1 MNNKLTEY
9 VLKHSKTRDS
19 QLKYDFMPSLLEIIE
34 RPAHKAGT
42 VIIISIFTLFA
53 AAIVWACFSK
63 IDVVITATG
72 SLQPEGNV
80 GQIRSNATGI
90 VKTVNAKE
98 GMFVKKGEL
107 LYELDTEALDI
118 DIDELKQKQKLCE
131 DRIEVYDTLL
141 TEDEDAVIDTAK
153 YGDELITE
161 INSLTII
168 RDNIDSS
175 IKNLNNDKKAAEL
188 NKQIAQLQADAYRQ
202 EERESLAQAQELA
215 IQQYDIELEKID
227 LQIGTLETQF
237 DEEIRQKL
245 LETTAQLN
253 DINSQLNKYEF
264 SKRIQKIT
272 APYNGY
278 ISTAQT
284 LNSGDPVTAAQELA
298 TVIPADEELQMFCY
312 VKNMDIAD
320 VHEGTETEIK
330 LEAYPYNKFGTVKG
344 KVVYIS
350 PTSFT
355 SEQMGSVYLVK
366 IAITDDNN
374 IDIRPG
380 LSGAVEIKT
389 GKRTVMDYFLSPIM
403 KGFGDSLK
411 EE

>member
-1 MNNKLTEY
+1 MMSVRQIK
-9 VLKHSKTRDS
+9 
-19 QLKYDFMPSLLEIIE
+19 Q
-34 RPAHKAGT
+34 
-42 VIIISIFTLFA
+42 A
-53 AAIVWACFSK
+53 A
-63 IDVVITATG
+63 
-72 SLQPEGNV
+72 
-80 GQIRSNATGI
+80 R
-90 VKTVNAKE
+90 
-98 GMFVKKGEL
+98 
-107 LYELDTEALDI
+107 
-118 DIDELKQKQKLCE
+118 
-131 DRIEVYDTLL
+131 
-141 TEDEDAVIDTAK
+141 
-153 YGDELITE
+153 
-161 INSLTII
+161 
-168 RDNIDSS
+168 
-175 IKNLNNDKKAAEL
+175 AEL

-366 IAITDDNN
+366 IALTDDNN

-389 GKRTVMDYFLSPIM
+389 GRRTVMEYFLSPIM